1 LSDATHGGL
10 LRKQGTSG
18 SLASED
24 DDMLT
29 SVSRAASMRD
39 QRTSVIGL
47 RDRLLKEA
55 RSERQ
60 RCLENAEA
68 AERRKLEA
76 RGACEVPYRRGT
88 LRRARRPEATMPA
101 PEPRGP

>member
-39 QRTSVIGL
+39 QRTS
-47 RDRLLKEA
+47 A